1 MPRVKLQ
8 SRLLSA
14 VTYSIQRK
22 TLKVEF
28 TNGEVYLY
36 TKVPLAVY
44 QDLVTADSKGR
55 FFNSDIRDAFP
66 YERQTPLKSK
76 RAGSGGSV

>member
-8 SRLLSA
+8 SSLLSA
-14 VTYSIQRK
+14 VTYSIERK

-28 TNGEVYLY
+28 TSGEVYLY

-55 FFNSDIRDAFP
+55 FFNSRIRDAFP
-66 YERQTPLKSK
+66 YDKQTPLKSK
-76 RAGSGGSV
+76 RASSGNL

>member
-8 SRLLSA
+8 SSLLSA

-28 TNGEVYLY
+28 THGETYVY
-36 TKVPLAVY
+36 TQVPLAVY
-44 QDLVTADSKGR
+44 QDLVTSDSKGR
-55 FFNSDIRDAFP
+55 FFNSEIRDAFP
-66 YERQTPLKSK
+66 YERLARPKSK
-76 RAGSGGSV
+76 RASSGSV

>member
-8 SRLLSA
+8 SSLLSA
-14 VTYSIQRK
+14 VTYSIERK

-28 TNGEVYLY
+28 THGEVYLY
-36 TKVPLAVY
+36 TKVPLSVY
-44 QDLVTADSKGR
+44 QDLVTASSKGR
-55 FFNSDIRDAFP
+55 FFNSEIRDGYP

-76 RAGSGGSV
+76 GASRGGSV